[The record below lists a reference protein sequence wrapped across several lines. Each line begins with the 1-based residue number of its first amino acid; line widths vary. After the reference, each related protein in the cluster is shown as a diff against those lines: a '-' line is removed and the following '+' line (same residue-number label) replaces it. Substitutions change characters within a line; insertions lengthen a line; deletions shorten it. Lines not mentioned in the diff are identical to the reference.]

1 MSTTNK
7 EYDVYYSTGG
17 GSLVGGGADV
27 WVNHWIEEI
36 APKLKVTP
44 KLMIHRNKPIVN
56 WTEEKHK
63 NFKKRVDRGEQGN
76 SGRQVHKKIEKTF
89 KDTAK
94 KIDKTPPEIK
104 KRTYKDVLKTE
115 LKHYWQ
121 GDNPEEFGEILNG
134 ARRIHILHGYY
145 HPHKYIRDNKDKI
158 YTNAVHCNVSSAL
171 KASFLLSLKTGFNF
185 AMSPNW
191 ETEIVGYAKNSFWI
205 GVDKPNLDNEHNDKI
220 LHIPNF
226 YEFRRNYDVTDN
238 NTVGFASRCETRK
251 CPHFLAGIDSEFFT
265 DPKDVKWWRRNIGT
279 DTSKWK
285 VFTFKWENI
294 ERFYH
299 REWGISHS
307 AHIVEPFGYSI
318 FQAIDYGKVPILAGD
333 WLTEY
338 EYPFRASN
346 PVEFHE
352 QYRKLC
358 EVSLDERRNLLWPLR
373 EYLTE
378 KFDNKEEWIE
388 KMLKLYNT

>member
-1 MSTTNK
+1 MSTINK

-17 GSLVGGGADV
+17 GSMIGGGADV

-36 APKLKVTP
+36 APKLEVVP
-44 KLMIHRNKPIVN
+44 KLMIHRNRPMVE
-56 WTEEKHK
+56 WTPEQHK
-63 NFKKRVDRGEQGN
+63 EFEQNVKEGGSGN
-76 SGRQVHKKIEKTF
+76 SGRVVQRKLEKTF
-89 KDTAK
+89 KKTF
-94 KIDKTPPEIK
+94 DKPPP

-121 GDNPEEFGEILNG
+121 GDDPKEFGEILNG

-145 HPHKYIRDNKDKI
+145 HPHKYIIDNKHKI
-158 YTNAVHCNVSSAL
+158 QTNAVHCNVSDAL
-171 KASFLLSLKTGFNF
+171 KAPFILGLKEGFNF
-185 AMSPNW
+185 AMSPDW
-191 ETEIVGYAKNSFWI
+191 ENEIVGYTKKPFWI
-205 GVDKPNLDNEHNDKI
+205 GVDKPNLQQEHTHL

-226 YEFRRNYDVTDN
+226 YEFKHNKDVTDN
-238 NTVGFASRCETRK
+238 NVVGFASRCETRK
-251 CPHFLAGIDSEFFT
+251 CPHYLEGIPSEMFT
-265 DPKDVKWWRRNIGT
+265 DPKDVRWWKRNIGCEFKRT
-279 DTSKWK
+279 K
-285 VFTFKWENI
+285 VYTFRWEHI
-294 ERFYH
+294 DRFYS

-338 EYPFRASN
+338 DYPFRASN

-358 EVSLDERRNLLWPLR
+358 EVSLDERRNLVYPLR
-373 EYLTE
+373 EYLA
-378 KFDNKEEWIE
+378 KRFDNKEEWVE
-388 KMLKLYNT
+388 KMLKLYNE

>member
-346 PVEFHE
+346 PVEFRE
-352 QYRKLC
+352 QYKKLC
-358 EVSLDERRNLLWPLR
+358 EVSLDGRRNLLWPLR

-378 KFDNKEEWIE
+378 KFDNKEEWTE
-388 KMLKLYNT
+388 KMLKLYNE

>member
-1 MSTTNK
+1 MSTKNK

-36 APKLKVTP
+36 APKLKVVP
-44 KLMIHRNKPIVN
+44 KLMIHRNKPIVD
-56 WTEEKHK
+56 WKPQQHK
-63 NFKKRVDRGEQGN
+63 EFKKRIDRGGAGN
-76 SGRQVHKKIEKTF
+76 NGRVVQKNIEKTF
-89 KDTAK
+89 EKTSK
-94 KIDKTPPEIK
+94 KMET

-121 GDNPEEFGEILNG
+121 GDNPEEFGKILDG
-134 ARRIHILHGYY
+134 ARKIHILHGYY
-145 HPHKYIRDNKDKI
+145 HPHKYLIDNKDKI
-158 YTNAVHCNVSSAL
+158 QTNAVHCDVTKAL
-171 KASFLLSLKTGFNF
+171 KASFLLGLKMGFNF
-185 AMSPNW
+185 AMSPDW
-191 ETEIVGYAKNSFWI
+191 ESRVVDMANKSFWI
-205 GVDKPNLDNEHNDKI
+205 GVDKPTLATPNNDKV

-226 YEFRRNYDVTDN
+226 YEFKHNYDVTDN
-238 NTVGFASRCETRK
+238 NRVGFASRCETRK
-251 CPHFLAGIDSEFFT
+251 CPHFLSGIESDFFT
-265 DPKDVKWWRRNIGT
+265 DPKDVQWWRRNIGT

-285 VFTFKWENI
+285 VFTFKYDNI
-294 ERFYH
+294 DRFYH

-307 AHIVEPFGYSI
+307 AHILEPFGYSI

-338 EYPFRASN
+338 KYPFRASN

-352 QYRKLC
+352 QYKKLC
-358 EVSLDERRNLLWPLR
+358 EVSLDERRNLLYPLR
-373 EYLTE
+373 EYLTN

-388 KMLKLYNT
+388 KMLKLYNE

>member
-346 PVEFHE
+346 PVEFRE
-352 QYRKLC
+352 QYKKLC
-358 EVSLDERRNLLWPLR
+358 EVSLDGRRNLLWPLR
-373 EYLTE
+373 EYLTN
-378 KFDNKEEWIE
+378 KFDNKEEWTE
-388 KMLKLYNT
+388 KMLKLYNE

>member
-36 APKLKVTP
+36 APKLKVVP
-44 KLMIHRNKPIVN
+44 KLMIHWNKPIVD
-56 WTEEKHK
+56 WTTEQHK
-63 NFKKRVDRGEQGN
+63 DFKKKIDSGDRGN
-76 SGRQVHKKIEKTF
+76 DGRQVHKKLNERF
-89 KDTAK
+89 KETT
-94 KIDKTPPEIK
+94 DKLEK

-121 GDNPEEFGEILNG
+121 GDDPEEFGEILNG

-145 HPHKYIRDNKDKI
+145 HPHRYIRDNKDKI
-158 YTNAVHCNVSSAL
+158 YTNAVHCDVSSAL
-171 KASFLLSLKTGFNF
+171 KAPFLLGLKTGFNF

-191 ETEIVGYAKNSFWI
+191 ETEIVGYAKKPFWI
-205 GVDKPNLDNEHNDKI
+205 GVDKPKLETEHNDKV

-226 YEFRRNYDVTDN
+226 YEFNHNYDFTDSN
-238 NTVGFASRCETRK
+238 KVGFASRCETRK

-265 DPKDVKWWRRNIGT
+265 DPKDVQWWRRNIGT

-285 VFTFKWENI
+285 VFTFKYENI
-294 ERFYH
+294 DRFYH
-299 REWGISHS
+299 RDWGISHS

-338 EYPFRASN
+338 DYPFRASN

-358 EVSLDERRNLLWPLR
+358 EVSLDGRRNLLWPLR

-378 KFDNKEEWIE
+378 KFDNKEEWTE
-388 KMLKLYNT
+388 KMLKLYNEWYLLM